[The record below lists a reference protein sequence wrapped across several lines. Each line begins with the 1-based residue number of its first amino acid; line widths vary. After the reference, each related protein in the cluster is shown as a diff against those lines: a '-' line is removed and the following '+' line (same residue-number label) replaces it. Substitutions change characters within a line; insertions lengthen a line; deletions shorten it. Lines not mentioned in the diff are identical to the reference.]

1 MSTYHKVNVRSASSI
16 KCKMLSTRRRPS
28 LCDFKT
34 LHHNFCEGSLE
45 ALHHIRDH
53 CSPTSGILRSGHAKD
68 VEEDCGE
75 DDAEEAGPPA
85 APPPLARHLQHL
97 ALCSSGSGRGHV
109 SNLTYR

>member
-1 MSTYHKVNVRSASSI
+1 MSTYHKVNVHSASCL

-34 LHHNFCEGSLE
+34 LHNFREGSLE

-53 CSPTSGILRSGHAKD
+53 CSLTSGILRSGHAKD

>member
-1 MSTYHKVNVRSASSI
+1 MSVQHRVCL

-34 LHHNFCEGSLE
+34 LHNFREGSLE

-53 CSPTSGILRSGHAKD
+53 CSLTSGILRSGHAKD

-75 DDAEEAGPPA
+75 DDAEEAASPA